1 MTGEN
6 KNKKILKEIR
16 RRAEEIIEES
26 RDAIVVFNRKG
37 EVLFCNRS
45 AKELFACNLCYDLV
59 HNFQNHFAASQDFNS
74 CLQKNVEPKTAV
86 VEEIVLKKCSGE
98 TFPAEI
104 SLTPLNIEDEFFGVA
119 IIRDITRRV
128 KLEEELQ
135 RNRLFLENILNSS
148 AVATFVIDR
157 DHRVIFWNRACEELT
172 GIKAEKILGTSNH
185 WRGFYSYKRPCL
197 ADLVVEGEIDKIPEW
212 YPQFSKPELSS
223 EGVRGEGWF
232 ANIGGKRRYI
242 YFDAVPVKN
251 EKGEVIAAI
260 ETLQDITERK
270 LMEEMLHSSEERYRH
285 LVEHAPLGVAT
296 CDLEGNITLINRAML
311 NILDSPSLEAVLS
324 VNVFNFPPLAE
335 AGISAAIRNCLE
347 KGEMVRGEYR
357 YRTVWSKEKF
367 LRLHISPLKNK
378 SGENVGVHIVAEDI
392 TERRRMEEY
401 IKRVN
406 RRIQK
411 ELELANSVQASLLPI
426 KLPEIPGVALSA
438 MSATAY
444 EVGGDYCDLIETRN
458 GRLCIAIGD
467 VMGKGAAAAL
477 FVALLYANI
486 RNLHREIAEPEV
498 LLEHLN
504 NELFPQLETTQQFI
518 TLFYAIYHPVH
529 RELTYANAGHNPPL
543 IYRAT
548 TGDCETL
555 PVRSPYLGGRP
566 DSRYQQGKTF
576 LNPGD
581 VVLFYTDG
589 LKEGM
594 NKKQEQFGLERVKGL
609 LKTYHRYDPA
619 SIQDIIISEFWEFVG
634 DEPLR
639 DDVTLIVM
647 KVTNSE
653 FLADDV

>member
-1 MTGEN
+1 MTAEN
-6 KNKKILKEIR
+6 KDRKILKEIS
-16 RRAEEIIEES
+16 RRAEEIAEES

-37 EVLFCNRS
+37 DVLFCNRS
-45 AKELFACNLCYDLV
+45 AKELLACNLGDDLR
-59 HNFQNHFAASQDFNS
+59 HNFQHHFALSQDFNS
-74 CLQKNVEPKTAV
+74 WFQKNLEPKTAV
-86 VEEIVLKKCSGE
+86 GQEIILKKCSGE

-104 SLTPLNIEDEFFGVA
+104 TLTPLNIEDEFFGVA
-119 IIRDITRRV
+119 TIRDITHRV
-128 KLEEELQ
+128 KLQEELQ
-135 RNRLFLENILNSS
+135 RNCRFLENILNSS
-148 AVATFVIDR
+148 AVAIFVIDR

-197 ADLVVEGEIDKIPEW
+197 ADLVVEGEIDKVPEW
-212 YPQFSKPELSS
+212 YPQFSQPELSS

-242 YFDAVPVKN
+242 LFDAVPVKN
-251 EKGEVIAAI
+251 EKGEVIAAV

-270 LMEEMLHSSEERYRH
+270 LMEEMLLSSEERYRQ

-296 CDLEGNITLINRAML
+296 CNLEGNLTLVNQAML
-311 NILDSPSLEAVLS
+311 NILGSPPLEAILS
-324 VNVFNFPPLAE
+324 INLLTFPPLVE
-335 AGISAAIRNCLE
+335 AGIATAIRNCLE
-347 KGEMVRGEYR
+347 KGEIVRGEYG
-357 YRTVWSKEKF
+357 YRTVWGKEKF
-367 LRLHISPLKNK
+367 LRLHVSPLKNK
-378 SGENVGVHIVAEDI
+378 KGEIVGAHVIAEDF

-444 EVGGDYCDLIETRN
+444 EVGGDYCDLIETSD

-477 FVALLYANI
+477 FVTLLYANI

-498 LLEHLN
+498 LLERLN
-504 NELFPQLETTQQFI
+504 NELFPQMETTQQFI

-543 IYRAT
+543 IYRAA

-555 PVRSPYLGGRP
+555 PVRSPYLGGWAN
-566 DSRYQQGKTF
+566 SRYRRGKTF

-581 VVLFYTDG
+581 VILFYTDG

-619 SIQDIIISEFWEFVG
+619 SIQDIIISEFWKFVG

-647 KVTNSE
+647 KVTDSE
-653 FLADDV
+653 FFTDDI